1 MALESSVQL
10 ALIVAIPAIVSPLLL
25 AWINDRTQRKAKL
38 LEAAIRRQEKLE
50 DYARQDRVAT
60 ALATN
65 NRIVEQ
71 ANRQTNT
78 KLDVIHTLVN
88 SNMTAALQSE
98 LDATKREMVMMI
110 EVIDLKKA
118 SGKLPSEEALHA
130 VELTQAKIAELQATL
145 ADRLKASDEVA
156 RIQGKGT

>member
-71 ANRQTNT
+71 ANRQTNIMVFKGNRFKFADAHET
-78 KLDVIHTLVN
+78 EKFAIFNEVRIEFIRYLYILPVVGSIIVCLEN
-88 SNMTAALQSE
+88 GNFFFLQC
-98 LDATKREMVMMI
+98 
-110 EVIDLKKA
+110 
-118 SGKLPSEEALHA
+118 
-130 VELTQAKIAELQATL
+130 TQ
-145 ADRLKASDEVA
+145 
-156 RIQGKGT
+156 